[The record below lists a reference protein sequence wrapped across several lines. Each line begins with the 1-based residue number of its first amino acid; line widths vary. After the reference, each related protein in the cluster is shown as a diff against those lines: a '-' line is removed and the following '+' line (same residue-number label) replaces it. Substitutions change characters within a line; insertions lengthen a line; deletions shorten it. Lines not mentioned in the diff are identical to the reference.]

1 MPDDEEHRRHGS
13 ASAVLPNVALVDQN
27 TARARRPHVLSTWI
41 APPTREET
49 MPARRRSLAAALL
62 CLGAISAVAA
72 APARAE
78 DYPTRPV
85 RIVTDSAPGSALDA
99 IMRIAADGLS
109 RVWGQQAVIV
119 NQPGAGGSLAART
132 AAAATPDGY
141 TLAAFAFSAFATL
154 PGSADNL
161 PIQVPRDLVP
171 VGYLGGAP
179 MFLTAAPW
187 LEVKT
192 LPELIALAK
201 QKPGELAYGTNGRG
215 RLTHM
220 TGELLATRAGIKLQ
234 MVPYSG
240 GTAQV
245 INDIMGKRIPLLF
258 EAYSGIAGA
267 VKAGNLR
274 PLAVAAP
281 KRVAEFPDLPTVA
294 ETLPGFEAGG
304 WLVLVAPPGT
314 PDELVKKA
322 NAALVK
328 AVQEPETAKRIAAIG
343 WDERP
348 LTPAE
353 TLGFI
358 RGEQEKWAPIVKLI
372 AETH

>member
-1 MPDDEEHRRHGS
+1 MPHGLFLAAHPGIEYRAFGPIRNLSRRDLGERNM
-13 ASAVLPNVALVDQN
+13 L
-27 TARARRPHVLSTWI
+27 
-41 APPTREET
+41 TRGF
-49 MPARRRSLAAALL
+49 AAALL
-62 CLGAISAVAA
+62 CLPAICALTA

-78 DYPTRPV
+78 DYPSHAV
-85 RIVTDSAPGSALDA
+85 RIITDSASGSALDA

-109 RVWGQQAVIV
+109 RTWGQQAVVV

-132 AAAATPDGY
+132 ATAAMPDGY

-161 PIQVPRDLVP
+161 PIQVPHDFVP

-215 RLTHM
+215 RLTHL
-220 TGELLATRAGIKLQ
+220 TGELLASRAGIKLQ

-258 EAYSGIAGA
+258 EAYSGIVGA

-314 PDELVKKA
+314 PDAIVKKA
-322 NAALVK
+322 NADLVK
-328 AVQEPETAKRIAAIG
+328 GVQEPETARRIAAIG
-343 WDERP
+343 WEERP
-348 LTPAE
+348 LNSAE

-358 RGEQEKWAPIVKLI
+358 HGEQQKWAPILKQI

>member
-1 MPDDEEHRRHGS
+1 MPASRRGLM
-13 ASAVLPNVALVDQN
+13 AATLCLLAMPALGA
-27 TARARRPHVLSTWI
+27 ARAW
-41 APPTREET
+41 
-49 MPARRRSLAAALL
+49 
-62 CLGAISAVAA
+62 
-72 APARAE
+72 AE
-78 DYPTRPV
+78 DYPTHPV

-109 RVWGQQAVIV
+109 RVWGQQAVVI
-119 NQPGAGGSLAART
+119 NQPGAGGSIAART
-132 AAAATPDGY
+132 AAGAAPDGY

-161 PIQVPRDLVP
+161 PIQVPRDFVP

-179 MFLTAAPW
+179 MFITAAPW

-192 LPELIALAK
+192 LPDLIALAK

-314 PDELVKKA
+314 PDAIVKKA
-322 NAALVK
+322 NADLVK
-328 AVQEPETAKRIAAIG
+328 GVQEPETARRIAAIG
-343 WDERP
+343 WEERP
-348 LTPAE
+348 LNSAK

-358 RGEQEKWAPIVKLI
+358 HGEQQKWAPILKQI